1 MKDLLWISGEIEGD
15 VYDNYRLA
23 RNEVEPTINTS
34 LKGTHYGRGFSR
46 LCLIPMI
53 FGPNSPDY
61 YNEIRRY
68 HKKDKDFEFRL
79 KIPYAEFKAADA
91 LGQRRLLMENI
102 LRAVDEMK
110 KMRTKD
116 VEVDKLERAIREVAA
131 AHDWLPATRSN

>member
-1 MKDLLWISGEIEGD
+1 MSAEIQSD
-15 VYDNYRLA
+15 VSDQFSTANNDIEPAVNTALA
-23 RNEVEPTINTS
+23 
-34 LKGTHYGRGFSR
+34 GTDFGSGFSSLVIIHIIR
-46 LCLIPMI
+46 LIDH
-53 FGPNSPDY
+53 PDY
-61 YNEIRRY
+61 PEVRRY

-79 KIPYAEFKAADA
+79 KIRHADFKAAGA

-110 KMRTKD
+110 KMAVKD